1 MTELGGVYTE
11 KSNVRRVLTRMFF
24 RLQRWLSKPEKIMG
38 LVLLAVLAVLVVM
51 PLIQIVIGASTFGF
65 NDTRLVPGAVPGSW
79 TVYHWQRVAASP
91 LTQVLLVKPLLNSL
105 SIALGVVLL
114 ALPLGSLLAW
124 LVVRTNLPLKKLIG
138 NISIIPYV
146 MPS

>member
-65 NDTRLVPGAVPGSW
+65 NDTRLVPGAVPGS
-79 TVYHWQRVAASP
+79 
-91 LTQVLLVKPLLNSL
+91 
-105 SIALGVVLL
+105 
-114 ALPLGSLLAW
+114 
-124 LVVRTNLPLKKLIG
+124 
-138 NISIIPYV
+138 
-146 MPS
+146 